1 MSSGML
7 FVINLDDLLFPE
19 NQKPKQNKQI
29 VILKK
34 ERRERNNKWFD
45 LKFML
50 TIKPSCNIN
59 YEFIIFVF
67 TVSEENETLCSLVMP
82 IIMSIS
88 KKSDNSEHQIQNTV

>member
-1 MSSGML
+1 
-7 FVINLDDLLFPE
+7 
-19 NQKPKQNKQI
+19 
-29 VILKK
+29 
-34 ERRERNNKWFD
+34 
-45 LKFML
+45 ML